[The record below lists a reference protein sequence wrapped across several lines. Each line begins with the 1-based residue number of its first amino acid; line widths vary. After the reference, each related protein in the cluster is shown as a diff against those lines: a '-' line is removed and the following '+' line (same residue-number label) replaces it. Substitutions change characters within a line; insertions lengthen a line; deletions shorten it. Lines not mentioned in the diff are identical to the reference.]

1 MTYVHVTRK
10 TIDNF
15 VEVSAREDPVRS
27 LPLAIS
33 TIYEWHEVNSYS
45 NHYEIC
51 DKCTSTLVEFGKY
64 LDLLNL

>member
-15 VEVSAREDPVRS
+15 VGVREDPVRS

-33 TIYEWHEVNSYS
+33 AIYERHEVNSYRVRGI
-45 NHYEIC
+45 YAI
-51 DKCTSTLVEFGKY
+51 
-64 LDLLNL
+64 